1 MEQIKIS
8 ENLVDVKF
16 YTSKDPYYYVV
27 DNRPLIDLDKN
38 VRMVAESSDSASGG
52 ADRAAL
58 SAASSAYSMLGFGA
72 IVSGEDYKVGR
83 GMYSGDMSIRGMDIL
98 FKHGFAVVKT
108 DGGVIEGNPYDLPA
122 VAVHDTITRKSFSA
136 GVNGQTYLVQGT
148 WRKSTLNDR
157 VGSGS
162 SPVMVL
168 EITHKSGLFG
178 VPPILDTGS
187 IAILRVDVP
196 AGTSEL
202 ADSNITY
209 VNYRDINQTS
219 NPLDSAEIGHN
230 EFFSVLREGAQSI
243 VLNGT
248 DIDPTKIKATE
259 VFVEGVNQFNWNYN
273 SVTNSIDLNS
283 PIERASAEVVIRQTT
298 IKLA

>member
-83 GMYSGDMSIRGMDIL
+83 GMYSGDM
-98 FKHGFAVVKT
+98 
-108 DGGVIEGNPYDLPA
+108 
-122 VAVHDTITRKSFSA
+122 
-136 GVNGQTYLVQGT
+136 
-148 WRKSTLNDR
+148 TLNDR